1 MKGRVSGS
9 EIDVENEGARET
21 ERERG
26 RRERSGQGSKSRQ
39 WLKSLLPLST
49 STRTSTRRNLSSWS
63 EEKEISVLAF
73 LYSPS
78 LLSLSPSFSPSNFLT
93 SSLLPA
99 TPPCPAAARQIYFTF
114 LPFLDLSQ
122 YLAALWHP
130 GTGRGG
136 HRSPEDTALSPP

>member
-1 MKGRVSGS
+1 MKGRVSRS
-9 EIDVENEGARET
+9 ETDVENEGAREI
-21 ERERG
+21 EREKEG
-26 RRERSGQGSKSRQ
+26 GERSGQGSKSRQ

-99 TPPCPAAARQIYFTF
+99 TPPSVPQRRGKFISRSCLFWTF
-114 LPFLDLSQ
+114 HNIWPRFGIPVPVV
-122 YLAALWHP
+122 A
-130 GTGRGG
+130 GTGHQKIR
-136 HRSPEDTALSPP
+136 L